1 MVHNKMFII
10 RVLSPGITEEC
21 FLTLSLLFWFQG
33 FLSWKLYRTKSRNG
47 EKLTNFVIKEQG
59 KCFEL
64 ARTGREL
71 ILLLREDE
79 NNEGV
84 EDLLN
89 VRLSTALPILG

>member
-1 MVHNKMFII
+1 MDQKGAKI
-10 RVLSPGITEEC
+10 RVESSVPQTFRAITICSMAPSIFE
-21 FLTLSLLFWFQG
+21 LITIP
-33 FLSWKLYRTKSRNG
+33 YNSRND

-89 VRLSTALPILG
+89 VRPILG

>member
-1 MVHNKMFII
+1 M
-10 RVLSPGITEEC
+10 
-21 FLTLSLLFWFQG
+21 
-33 FLSWKLYRTKSRNG
+33 
-47 EKLTNFVIKEQG
+47 IKEQG

-89 VRLSTALPILG
+89 VRLPTTPTQGKILHLNKGKSF

>member
-1 MVHNKMFII
+1 M
-10 RVLSPGITEEC
+10 
-21 FLTLSLLFWFQG
+21 
-33 FLSWKLYRTKSRNG
+33 
-47 EKLTNFVIKEQG
+47 IKEQG

>member
-1 MVHNKMFII
+1 M
-10 RVLSPGITEEC
+10 
-21 FLTLSLLFWFQG
+21 
-33 FLSWKLYRTKSRNG
+33 
-47 EKLTNFVIKEQG
+47 IKEQG

-89 VRLSTALPILG
+89 VRLSTAPTQGKILNLNKGKSF

>member
-1 MVHNKMFII
+1 M
-10 RVLSPGITEEC
+10 
-21 FLTLSLLFWFQG
+21 
-33 FLSWKLYRTKSRNG
+33 
-47 EKLTNFVIKEQG
+47 IKEQG

-89 VRLSTALPILG
+89 VRLPTHFRVKFVIQIRVNLFRVNMK

>member
-1 MVHNKMFII
+1 MIK
-10 RVLSPGITEEC
+10 
-21 FLTLSLLFWFQG
+21 
-33 FLSWKLYRTKSRNG
+33 
-47 EKLTNFVIKEQG
+47 KLTNFVIKEQG

-89 VRLSTALPILG
+89 VRLRADPFNCKILYLNIKIILIIKGKSFLG

>member
-1 MVHNKMFII
+1 M
-10 RVLSPGITEEC
+10 
-21 FLTLSLLFWFQG
+21 
-33 FLSWKLYRTKSRNG
+33 
-47 EKLTNFVIKEQG
+47 IKEQG

-89 VRLSTALPILG
+89 VRLPTHLRVKCFIQIRVNLFRVNMNWGNIAVTVVTVSIPFNGSI

>member
-1 MVHNKMFII
+1 MIK
-10 RVLSPGITEEC
+10 
-21 FLTLSLLFWFQG
+21 
-33 FLSWKLYRTKSRNG
+33 
-47 EKLTNFVIKEQG
+47 KLTNFVIKEQG

-89 VRLSTALPILG
+89 VRFHKISKISRRPLGKNKYI